1 MSSAP
6 AQLVTEPT
14 PPESVPAAAKG
25 RRLAWLDALRGFAAL
40 CVVFDHMSTLV
51 LQHVRSDVYVW
62 FNGGQYGVF
71 VFFLVSGYI
80 IPASL
85 ERKGSVRGFWVSRA
99 FRLYPLYIVGIAV
112 SLLAW
117 KSGFGPIHGA
127 DTQPK
132 TWVYSLPFMMSNMI
146 DGANVPN
153 VIWTLSF
160 EMVFYLL
167 LAALF
172 TFRVHR
178 HSAGYALTAAIG
190 AVVLGGILPLAG
202 LSHAI
207 GSRRVAIAADIL
219 LFIGLALAVSGRR
232 VPRAVG
238 VTLAAATGLTLL
250 LFNTSYPYN
259 WSGLTIL
266 ALMFTGTM
274 LYRAERGEFGR
285 VKAAVI
291 AVVVFALAIAAG
303 VWHSMMWHMNAADQR
318 QFDLQWI
325 SCLVLA
331 GGTFAVGMALR
342 HRTVPRALAW
352 LGLVSYSVYL
362 LHPIVLN
369 AYRSVSIFRRPHPF
383 PIQVLLAAGIVAVVL
398 ACSALTYYFVES
410 PMQRVGHRFARL
422 LQARFGPDAITESV
436 PVPDAR
442 AMPAEAEANAGAAGD
457 PMRGSPRGHTGPH
470 RQAGSHGHAGPH
482 GLASFHGQAGPAPPD
497 ARRIT

>member
-1 MSSAP
+1 VSSAP
-6 AQLVTEPT
+6 TRLVTEPT
-14 PPESVPAAAKG
+14 PPEPVPAAAKG

-51 LQHVRSDVYVW
+51 LQHVRNDLYGW
-62 FNGGQYGVF
+62 FSGGQYGVF

-99 FRLYPLYIVGIAV
+99 FRLYPLYILGIAV

-117 KSGFGPIHGA
+117 KTGFGPIHGA
-127 DTQPK
+127 DTQLK

-167 LAALF
+167 LSALF

-178 HSAGYALTAAIG
+178 HSAGYAVTAAIG
-190 AVVLGGILPLAG
+190 AVALGGILPMAG
-202 LSHAI
+202 LSHEF
-207 GSRRVAIAADIL
+207 GNRRVAVASLVL
-219 LFIGLALAVSGRR
+219 LFTGLALAVSGRR

-238 VTLAAATGLTLL
+238 GALAAATGLTLL
-250 LFNTSYPYN
+250 LFNPSYPYN

-291 AVVVFALAIAAG
+291 ALIVFGLTIAAG
-303 VWHSMMWHMNAADQR
+303 VWHSMMWGMNGHDQL
-318 QFDLQWI
+318 QFDLQWT
-325 SCLVLA
+325 SSLVLA
-331 GGTFAVGMALR
+331 GATFAIGMALR
-342 HRTVPRALAW
+342 HRTVPRVLAW
-352 LGLVSYSVYL
+352 LGVVSYSVYM

-369 AYRSVSIFRRPHPF
+369 AYRSFHVFRRPHPF
-383 PIQVLLAAGIVAVVL
+383 PIQVLLAAGILAVVL

-422 LQARFGPDAITESV
+422 LQARFGPDAVTESV
-436 PVPDAR
+436 PVPDA
-442 AMPAEAEANAGAAGD
+442 PAVPAVESQMAEQGRD
-457 PMRGSPRGHTGPH
+457 PLRDRPRDE
-470 RQAGSHGHAGPH
+470 AGSVP
-482 GLASFHGQAGPAPPD
+482 QD

>member
-1 MSSAP
+1 
-6 AQLVTEPT
+6 LVTEPT
-14 PPESVPAAAKG
+14 PPEPAPAPAKG

-40 CVVFDHMSTLV
+40 AVVFDHMGTLV
-51 LQHVRSDVYVW
+51 LQHAHNVVFSVVDT
-62 FNGGQYGVF
+62 GQYGVF

-85 ERKGSVRGFWVSRA
+85 ERKGSVRGFWVSRG
-99 FRLYPLYIVGIAV
+99 FRLYPLYIFGIAV

-117 KSGFGPIHGA
+117 KTGFGPIHGA
-127 DTQPK
+127 DTQLK

-167 LAALF
+167 LSALF

-178 HSAGYALTAAIG
+178 HSAGYALAAVIG
-190 AVVLGGILPLAG
+190 AVALGGILPMQG
-202 LSHAI
+202 LSHEF
-207 GSRRVAIAADIL
+207 GNRRVAVTALVL
-219 LFIGLALAVSGRR
+219 LFIGLALVVSGRR
-232 VPRAVG
+232 IPRAAG
-238 VTLAAATGLTLL
+238 GALAAATGLTLL

-274 LYRAERGEFGR
+274 LYRAEQGEFSR
-285 VKAAVI
+285 VKAVVI
-291 AVVVFALAIAAG
+291 AVIVFALAIVAG
-303 VWHSMMWHMNAADQR
+303 VWHSMMWHMNGHDQL

-342 HRTVPRALAW
+342 HRTVPRVLAW
-352 LGLVSYSVYL
+352 LGLVSYSVYI

-369 AYRSVSIFRRPHPF
+369 AYRSFHVFRRPHPF
-383 PIQVLLAAGIVAVVL
+383 PIQVGLAAGILAVVL
-398 ACSALTYYFVES
+398 CFSALTYYFIES

-422 LQARFGPDAITESV
+422 LQNRFGPDTITGSV
-436 PVPDAR
+436 PVPDA
-442 AMPAEAEANAGAAGD
+442 PAVPAVPADDAEQAPAAGGTGPLLD
-457 PMRGSPRGHTGPH
+457 RPRGE
-470 RQAGSHGHAGPH
+470 AGSIP
-482 GLASFHGQAGPAPPD
+482 QDAPQ
-497 ARRIT
+497 IT

>member
-1 MSSAP
+1 MAEAP
-6 AQLVTEPT
+6 VSVTRAPQR
-14 PPESVPAAAKG
+14 V
-25 RRLAWLDALRGFAAL
+25 AWLDALRGFAAL

-51 LQHVRSDVYVW
+51 LQHVRNDLYQW

-99 FRLYPLYIVGIAV
+99 FRLYPLYILGIGV
-112 SLLAW
+112 SVLAW
-117 KSGFGPIHGA
+117 KTGFGPIHGA

-167 LAALF
+167 LSALF
-172 TFRVHR
+172 AFRVHR

-190 AVVLGGILPLAG
+190 AVALGGILPMEG
-202 LSHAI
+202 LSHLI
-207 GSRRVAIAADIL
+207 GSRRVAILADAA

-238 VTLAAATGLTLL
+238 GALAAATGLTLL

-285 VKAAVI
+285 IKAAVI
-291 AVVVFALAIAAG
+291 AVVVFALVIGAG

-318 QFDLQWI
+318 QFDQQWI

-331 GGTFAVGMALR
+331 GATFAVGMALR
-342 HRTVPRALAW
+342 HRTVPRVLAW
-352 LGLVSYSVYL
+352 LGLVSYSVYM

-369 AYRSVSIFRRPHPF
+369 GYRSIGVFHRPHPF
-383 PIQVLLAAGIVAVVL
+383 GVQVLLAAGIVAAVL
-398 ACSALTYYFVES
+398 ACAALTYYFVEA
-410 PMQRVGHRFARL
+410 PMQGVGQRFARL
-422 LQARFGPDAITESV
+422 LRARFGPDAITESV
-436 PVPDAR
+436 PVPDA
-442 AMPAEAEANAGAAGD
+442 AAAAAGEPRLDGTASLAD
-457 PMRGSPRGHTGPH
+457 PAP
-470 RQAGSHGHAGPH
+470 
-482 GLASFHGQAGPAPPD
+482 GPAQQDRGQVGPVPQD